1 MGSGEDG
8 SSGFYWIL
16 CFWFVPQGGC
26 GRGSGDDLG
35 RRPYRG
41 GIVGDGLVDHAA
53 SADDRVFADDQAFFL
68 TGNQRAVHAYISAF
82 FDMDGI
88 VPLIPAVAGK
98 EHSVGNDYIVL
109 DFNEIGAHV
118 IEVAAHA
125 NEDVLPDFIST
136 PAVEYDP
143 EAGERD
149 GWDEYGREPLSD
161 GLGENRPQR
170 IVVIVRRFFSG
181 MPLAVEP
188 AQESL
193 FGFLVFHR
201 CKIGIQI

>member
-1 MGSGEDG
+1 MGE
-8 SSGFYWIL
+8 
-16 CFWFVPQGGC
+16 
-26 GRGSGDDLG
+26 GDDLG
-35 RRPYRG
+35 RRAYGR
-41 GIVGDGLVDHAA
+41 GIVGNGFVDHAA
-53 SADDRVFADDQAFFL
+53 SSHNRIPADDKPFFL
-68 TGNQRAVHAYISAF
+68 AGNQGTVHPDVSAF

-149 GWDEYGREPLSD
+149 GWDEYGREPLPDRFGQD
-161 GLGENRPQR
+161 GPQG
-170 IVVIVRRFFSG
+170 IVVIVRRFRPG
-181 MPLAVEP
+181 MPLAVHP
-188 AQESL
+188 AQEGF
-193 FGFLVFHR
+193 FGLPFFHA
-201 CKIGIQI
+201 CKDTSTGLAGKTWR

>member
-82 FDMDGI
+82 LDTDRVMAL
-88 VPLIPAVAGK
+88 VAAMAGK
-98 EHSVGNDYIVL
+98 ENPVGDNHIVF
-109 DFNEIGAHV
+109 DFNELGAHIV
-118 IEVAAHA
+118 QVAAHPDKDVFA
-125 NEDVLPDFIST
+125 NLIT
-136 PAVEYDP
+136 APAVEYYP
-143 EAGERD
+143 EVGKRD
-149 GWDEYGREPLSD
+149 
-161 GLGENRPQR
+161 
-170 IVVIVRRFFSG
+170 
-181 MPLAVEP
+181 
-188 AQESL
+188 
-193 FGFLVFHR
+193 
-201 CKIGIQI
+201 